1 MGDLLTPSFGQR
13 SARLRHSPQL
23 SLDVAADQHPIHAAV
38 RPSVTTARPAARPA
52 AVSASDTGGPRAGMP
67 ENERLW
73 WRIWSLAP
81 GVGWQRLQ
89 CLLASFDSLQ
99 DAWGSSIDE
108 LETKLARP
116 TRLGQRRFEQL
127 LHYRER
133 VGPAPLCEPASAE
146 QRRRW
151 RGQGLLLSG
160 DAAVP
165 DSLAGLDRPPV
176 ALYWRGRGSLWP
188 CLRKRQAVAIV
199 GTRRPSRHGEAMAR
213 TIGRA
218 LAEAGWPVV
227 SGLAEGIDAAAHRGC
242 LEAGGRPVAILG
254 TPLERVYPR
263 HHHELQGQVGRQGLL
278 VSELPPGAPVRAG
291 HFAERN
297 RLQVALSCAVV
308 LVECPTRSGALH
320 SAQLAWQKEMP
331 LWVVPGDASRVSAAG
346 SNRWLGQGATPLL
359 EPSDLI
365 EQLGPGPLLPSP
377 KPPAAPSRST
387 QSFRPGGTAA
397 NRLLQREATL
407 LAALGSGAC
416 LDELCRRLCLE
427 PARISERLLQL
438 EVAGVVRSEPGL
450 WWRPC

>member
-13 SARLRHSPQL
+13 SPQLRHG
-23 SLDVAADQHPIHAAV
+23 VAADQRPIHSPVRAAG
-38 RPSVTTARPAARPA
+38 PTTRPA
-52 AVSASDTGGPRAGMP
+52 AVPAGKPAAVVASDAGGQRAGMP

-89 CLLASFDSLQ
+89 CLLASFHSLQ
-99 DAWGSSIDE
+99 DAWEASTHD
-108 LETKLARP
+108 LESKLAQP
-116 TRLGQRRFEQL
+116 TRMGQRQFEQL
-127 LHYRER
+127 LHYREQ
-133 VGPAPLCEPASAE
+133 VGPAPLGDPASAE

-165 DSLAGLDRPPV
+165 GSLAGLVRPPV

-188 CLRKRQAVAIV
+188 CLRKRQAVAVV

-213 TIGRA
+213 AIGRA

-242 LEAGGRPVAILG
+242 LEVGGRPVAVLG

-263 HHHELQGQVGRQGLL
+263 HHHDLQGKVARQGLL
-278 VSELPPGAPVRAG
+278 VSELPSGAPVRAG

-308 LVECPTRSGALH
+308 LVECPPGSGALH
-320 SAQLAWQKEMP
+320 SAQLAWQEETP

-359 EPSDLI
+359 EPADLM
-365 EQLGPGPLLPSP
+365 EQLGPGPLHRRPIRP
-377 KPPAAPSRST
+377 APPTGSAAAFWPRA
-387 QSFRPGGTAA
+387 TAA
-397 NRLLQREATL
+397 EPLLQREAAL

-416 LDELCRRLCLE
+416 LDDLCRRLCLE
-427 PARISERLLQL
+427 PGRISERLLQL